1 MTGVQTCA
9 LPICQARRLSA
20 SPADAVSP
28 AGVPCV
34 GDGTSGKRV
43 QMIYAVAS
51 DQVDRYDSLVSTLN
65 TIAGHMDAAVV
76 ASAAQTGG
84 ERHLR
89 FVTNPDCTLN
99 IAHVTLSA
107 TGDDNLTNT
116 ITELRAKGYNLSG
129 RKYHAW
135 VDANVYCGIG
145 QIWGDETPGAT
156 NTNNSSVSYA
166 RSDNTCWDYAEL
178 HEVFHGLG
186 AVQLGAPNT
195 SNGWHCVDEYDLMCY
210 KDAAG
215 VTMRTPCPSNPNT
228 ILDCNH
234 DDYFSTNPVPNSYLA
249 THWNTADSPFLSS
262 GHIDAPVATPTPDP
276 TPTPQPQEVAE
287 LVTSGKTSK
296 AGTVRTYSLV
306 VGEGRPLANLVFT
319 SPAGSAAKLQIRLR
333 APSGAI
339 VASKIGRSP
348 VRLSVGLPAGTW
360 TYEVIG
366 KVQTRFTLKVTY
378 PIP

>member
-1 MTGVQTCA
+1 MPWDSSRRVPWKRLLTFEGMYAGLFAAFLVVFERKNNQMAGGLIALGV
-9 LPICQARRLSA
+9 
-20 SPADAVSP
+20 
-28 AGVPCV
+28 
-34 GDGTSGKRV
+34 
-43 QMIYAVAS
+43 
-51 DQVDRYDSLVSTLN
+51 
-65 TIAGHMDAAVV
+65 AVV
-76 ASAAQTGG
+76 ATTVLISVFWKFGW
-84 ERHLR
+84 
-89 FVTNPDCTLN
+89 NP
-99 IAHVTLSA
+99 
-107 TGDDNLTNT
+107 
-116 ITELRAKGYNLSG
+116 
-129 RKYHAW
+129 
-135 VDANVYCGIG
+135 
-145 QIWGDETPGAT
+145 
-156 NTNNSSVSYA
+156 
-166 RSDNTCWDYAEL
+166 
-178 HEVFHGLG
+178 
-186 AVQLGAPNT
+186 
-195 SNGWHCVDEYDLMCY
+195 
-210 KDAAG
+210 
-215 VTMRTPCPSNPNT
+215 
-228 ILDCNH
+228 
-234 DDYFSTNPVPNSYLA
+234 
-249 THWNTADSPFLSS
+249 ADSPFLSS

>member
-1 MTGVQTCA
+1 M
-9 LPICQARRLSA
+9 LFRSLS
-20 SPADAVSP
+20 
-28 AGVPCV
+28 
-34 GDGTSGKRV
+34 
-43 QMIYAVAS
+43 I
-51 DQVDRYDSLVSTLN
+51 
-65 TIAGHMDAAVV
+65 
-76 ASAAQTGG
+76 
-84 ERHLR
+84 
-89 FVTNPDCTLN
+89 
-99 IAHVTLSA
+99 
-107 TGDDNLTNT
+107 
-116 ITELRAKGYNLSG
+116 
-129 RKYHAW
+129 
-135 VDANVYCGIG
+135 
-145 QIWGDETPGAT
+145 
-156 NTNNSSVSYA
+156 A
-166 RSDNTCWDYAEL
+166 RSDNGCWGYSEIHEL
-178 HEVFHGLG
+178 FHGLG
-186 AVQLGAPNT
+186 AVQLSAPN
-195 SNGWHCVDEYDLMCY
+195 SAGNYHCDDEYEVMCY
-210 KDAAG
+210 LDSSGTPMRKVCDAAHE
-215 VTMRTPCPSNPNT
+215 NL
-228 ILDCNH
+228 LDCNH
-234 DDYFSTNPVPNSYLA
+234 DDYFNTAPDPNSYLA